1 MQIEI
6 KVWLYDVLN
15 AIIEIESYSEE
26 HTTFE
31 EFKSDLKTKRAVERN
46 IENNRRSYESHFKE
60 R

>member
-15 AIIEIESYSEE
+15 AIIEIESYFEE

-31 EFKSDLKTKRAVERN
+31 EFKSD
-46 IENNRRSYESHFKE
+46 ESHFKE